1 MPQGKTKQLRQL
13 SWREAYRGAGHNPQQ
28 PAVQAL
34 LQARAML
41 DVANED
47 GETAFSIA
55 RRSGN
60 YEEFEVMHLLF
71 AAGATVRED
80 EFQMDPHV
88 LASACANGNDA
99 LVQALLQAG
108 APVDVPCP
116 ISKETPLTAAAAA
129 GHDTVVQTL
138 VHARAEIDRPAP
150 RDGYKLC
157 SDGCS

>member
-1 MPQGKTKQLRQL
+1 
-13 SWREAYRGAGHNPQQ
+13 
-28 PAVQAL
+28 
-34 LQARAML
+34 ML

-129 GHDTVVQTL
+129 GLAGAGLAAGWGAGLAESLTGAGL
-138 VHARAEIDRPAP
+138 VA
-150 RDGYKLC
+150 
-157 SDGCS
+157 GCWFDSRQS